1 MSQPSPSPSSPARRS
16 RRLPFV
22 IAVVIV
28 IAAVVAGLAMRA
40 IRAHQLEARAQSR
53 SLPTVAVIH
62 PAPVPVDALELPGRV
77 EAWSRAPIYARVS
90 GYLKRWNVDIG
101 QPVKAGQVLAEI
113 ETPDLDQELS
123 QAQAELASARSDAA
137 IAKASADRWQR
148 LVDTRLV
155 SRQDAEERAATSQ
168 SRAATA
174 QALSANMARAQT
186 LARYKQLVA
195 PFDGVVTARN
205 TDVGALINTGN
216 SAGNELF
223 VVSDLSRLRV
233 YVSVPQRQLAAIAP
247 GTKARLVVPER
258 PGKTYE
264 ATVQS
269 LSQAIDSSSGAML
282 VQLAVDNAAGELLP
296 GAYATVRFDVPNA
309 GNALGLPPS
318 ALIVG
323 KAGVHL
329 AVLDAQDKAQ
339 LREVRIS
346 RDLGNVVEL
355 AEGLKAEDRVI
366 DNPPDGI
373 ATGDAVRVAE
383 ATPEKQKAG

>member
-1 MSQPSPSPSSPARRS
+1 MSQPNPSPRPS
-16 RRLPFV
+16 RRLP
-22 IAVVIV
+22 AVVALVVV
-28 IAAVVAGLAMRA
+28 IGAVVAGLAVRA
-40 IRAHQLEARAQSR
+40 TRAHQLETRAQER
-53 SLPTVAVIH
+53 STPTVAVIH

-137 IAKASADRWQR
+137 IAKSAADRWQR

-155 SRQDAEERAATSQ
+155 SRQDADERAATSV
-168 SRAATA
+168 SRAASA
-174 QALSANMARAQT
+174 QALGANVARAQT

-205 TDVGALINTGN
+205 TDVGALINTG
-216 SAGNELF
+216 SSTGSELF

-233 YVSVPQRQLAAIAP
+233 YVSVPQRQVASIRP
-247 GTKARLVVPER
+247 GTHAQLVVPEH
-258 PGKTYE
+258 PGKTYD

-269 LSQAIDSSSGAML
+269 LSQAINTDSGAML
-282 VQLAVDNAAGELLP
+282 VQLAVDNANGELLP
-296 GAYATVRFDVPNA
+296 GAYATVRFEQPTA

-323 KAGVHL
+323 KDGVHL
-329 AVLDAQDKAQ
+329 ALVDAQGKVR
-339 LREVRIS
+339 LRDVRIS
-346 RDLGNVVEL
+346 RDLGNVVEF
-355 AEGLKAEDRVI
+355 ADGLQADDRVI
-366 DNPPDGI
+366 DSPPDGI

-383 ATPEKQKAG
+383 AAPEKQKAG

>member
-1 MSQPSPSPSSPARRS
+1 MSQSSSSPSSPPRRS
-16 RRLPFV
+16 RRLPVV

-40 IRAHQLEARAQSR
+40 IRAHQLEERAQSR

-62 PAPVPVDALELPGRV
+62 PTPVPVDALELPGRV

-137 IAKASADRWQR
+137 IAKAAAERWQR

-205 TDVGALINTGN
+205 TDVGALINTGS
-216 SAGNELF
+216 SAGSELF

-233 YVSVPQRQLAAIAP
+233 YVSVPQRQLAAITP
-247 GTKARLVVPER
+247 GVKARLVVPEH

-282 VQLAVDNAAGELLP
+282 VQLAVDNATGELVP
-296 GAYATVRFDVPNA
+296 GAYATVRFEVPKA
-309 GNALGLPPS
+309 GSALGLPPS

-339 LREVRIS
+339 LREVQIS
-346 RDLGNVVEL
+346 RDLGNMVEF

-383 ATPEKQKAG
+383 AAPEKQKAG

>member
-1 MSQPSPSPSSPARRS
+1 MSQPAPTSPKS
-16 RRLPFV
+16 RRTTAV
-22 IAVVIV
+22 VAIIVVIV
-28 IAAVVAGLAMRA
+28 AVAAGLAMRA
-40 IRAHQLEARAQSR
+40 SRAHQLEARAQSR
-53 SLPTVAVIH
+53 GLPTVAVIN
-62 PAPVPVDALELPGRV
+62 PTLVPIDTLQLPGRV

-137 IAKASADRWQR
+137 IAKSASDRWQR

-155 SRQDAEERAATSQ
+155 SRQDADERAATSQ

-174 QALSANMARAQT
+174 QALSANVSRAQT

-205 TDVGALINTGN
+205 TDVGALINTG
-216 SAGNELF
+216 SSTGSELF

-233 YVSVPQRQLAAIAP
+233 YVSVPQRQVAAIRP
-247 GTKARLVVPER
+247 GVHAQLVVPEH
-258 PGKTYE
+258 PGKTYD

-269 LSQAIDSSSGAML
+269 LSQAIDSDSGAML
-282 VQLAVDNAAGELLP
+282 VQLAVDNANGELLP
-296 GAYATVRFDVPNA
+296 GAYATVRFDIAQA
-309 GNALGLPPS
+309 GQTLGLPPS

-323 KAGVHL
+323 KDGVHL
-329 AVLDAQDKAQ
+329 AVVDAQGKVQ
-339 LREVRIS
+339 LREVQIS
-346 RDLGNVVEL
+346 RDLGNVVEF
-355 AEGLKAEDRVI
+355 ADGLKPEDRVI

-373 ATGDAVRVAE
+373 ASGDAVRVAE
-383 ATPEKQKAG
+383 AAPEQKKAG

>member
-1 MSQPSPSPSSPARRS
+1 MSHPNPTPAPTSRPS
-16 RRLPFV
+16 RRLPV
-22 IAVVIV
+22 V
-28 IAAVVAGLAMRA
+28 IAAILVVGAVAAGLFVRA
-40 IRAHQLEARAQSR
+40 TRAHQLEATAQSR
-53 SLPTVAVIH
+53 SIPTVGVIH
-62 PAPVPVDALELPGRV
+62 PTSVPVDALELPGRV

-90 GYLKRWNVDIG
+90 GYLKRWNADIG

-137 IAKASADRWQR
+137 IAKAAADRWQR

-155 SRQDAEERAATSQ
+155 SRQDADERVATSQ
-168 SRAATA
+168 SREASA
-174 QALSANMARAQT
+174 QALNANVARAQT

-195 PFDGVVTARN
+195 PFDGVVTERN
-205 TDVGALINTGN
+205 TDVGALINTGSSTG
-216 SAGNELF
+216 SALF

-233 YVSVPQRQLAAIAP
+233 YVSVPQRQVASIRP
-247 GTKARLVVPER
+247 GVHAQLVVPEH
-258 PGKTYE
+258 PGKTYD

-269 LSQAIDSSSGAML
+269 LSQAIDSDSGAML

-296 GAYATVRFDVPNA
+296 GAYATVRFDVAN
-309 GNALGLPPS
+309 GGTTLGLPPS
-318 ALIVG
+318 ALIIG
-323 KAGVHL
+323 KGGVHL
-329 AVLDAQDKAQ
+329 AVVDAQGKAQ

-346 RDLGNVVEL
+346 RDLGNVVEF
-355 AEGLKAEDRVI
+355 ADGLKADDRVI

-383 ATPEKQKAG
+383 AAPEQKKAG

>member
-16 RRLPFV
+16 RRLPVV

-296 GAYATVRFDVPNA
+296 GAYANVRFDVPNA

-383 ATPEKQKAG
+383 ASPEKQKAG

>member
-1 MSQPSPSPSSPARRS
+1 M
-16 RRLPFV
+16 
-22 IAVVIV
+22 
-28 IAAVVAGLAMRA
+28 
-40 IRAHQLEARAQSR
+40 
-53 SLPTVAVIH
+53 
-62 PAPVPVDALELPGRV
+62 PVDALELPGRV

-137 IAKASADRWQR
+137 IAKASAARWQR

-247 GTKARLVVPER
+247 GTKAGLVVLER

-296 GAYATVRFDVPNA
+296 GAYATVRFEVPNA

-346 RDLGNVVEL
+346 RDLGNVVEF

-383 ATPEKQKAG
+383 AAPEKQKAG

>member
-1 MSQPSPSPSSPARRS
+1 MSQPSPTSRPT
-16 RRLPFV
+16 RRLPV
-22 IAVVIV
+22 V
-28 IAAVVAGLAMRA
+28 IAAVVVIGAVGAGLAVRA
-40 IRAHQLEARAQSR
+40 TRAHQLEARAQSR

-62 PAPVPVDALELPGRV
+62 PTPLPVDALELPGRV

-101 QPVKAGQVLAEI
+101 QSVKAGQVLAEI
-113 ETPDLDQELS
+113 ETPDLDQELT

-155 SRQDAEERAATSQ
+155 SRQDADERAATSQ
-168 SRAATA
+168 SREATA
-174 QALSANMARAQT
+174 QALGANMARAQT

-205 TDVGALINTGN
+205 TDVGALINTG
-216 SAGNELF
+216 STAGSELF

-233 YVSVPQRQLAAIAP
+233 YVSVPQRQVAAIGP
-247 GTKARLVVPER
+247 GAKAQLIVPER

-282 VQLAVDNAAGELLP
+282 VQLVVDNATGELLP
-296 GAYATVRFDVPNA
+296 GAYATVRFEVPNA
-309 GNALGLPPS
+309 GDALGLPPS
-318 ALIVG
+318 ALIIG
-323 KAGVHL
+323 KNGVHL
-329 AVLDAQDKAQ
+329 AVLDAKDKAQ

-346 RDLGNVVEL
+346 RDMGNMVEF
-355 AEGLKAEDRVI
+355 ADGLKADDRVI

-383 ATPEKQKAG
+383 AAPEKQKAG

>member
-1 MSQPSPSPSSPARRS
+1 MSQPSPSPSSAARRP
-16 RRLPFV
+16 RRLPVV
-22 IAVVIV
+22 IALIIV
-28 IAAVVAGLAMRA
+28 IAAVVAGLVMRA
-40 IRAHQLEARAQSR
+40 SRAHQLEARAQSR

-62 PAPVPVDALELPGRV
+62 PTPVPADALELPGRV

-205 TDVGALINTGN
+205 TDVGALINTG
-216 SAGNELF
+216 SSTGSELF

-247 GTKARLVVPER
+247 GTKAELVVPEH

-296 GAYATVRFDVPNA
+296 GAYASVRFEVANA
-309 GNALGLPPS
+309 TNALGLPPS

-323 KAGVHL
+323 KGGVHL
-329 AVLDAQDKAQ
+329 AVLDAHDKAQ

-346 RDLGNVVEL
+346 RDLGSMVEF
-355 AEGLKAEDRVI
+355 AEGLQAEDRVI

-373 ATGDAVRVAE
+373 ATGDGVRVAE
-383 ATPEKQKAG
+383 AAPEKQKAG

>member
-1 MSQPSPSPSSPARRS
+1 MSQSSSSPSSPARRS
-16 RRLPFV
+16 RRLPVV

-40 IRAHQLEARAQSR
+40 IRAHQLEERAQSR

-62 PAPVPVDALELPGRV
+62 PTPVPVDALALPGRV

-90 GYLKRWNVDIG
+90 GYLKRWDVDIG

-137 IAKASADRWQR
+137 IAKAAAERWQR

-205 TDVGALINTGN
+205 TDVGALINTGS
-216 SAGNELF
+216 SAGSELF

-247 GTKARLVVPER
+247 GTKAKLVVPER

-269 LSQAIDSSSGAML
+269 LSQAIDSSSGSML
-282 VQLAVDNAAGELLP
+282 VQLAVDNATGELLP
-296 GAYATVRFDVPNA
+296 GAYATVRFEVPNA
-309 GNALGLPPS
+309 GSALGLPPS

-346 RDLGNVVEL
+346 RDLGNMVEF

-373 ATGDAVRVAE
+373 ANGDAVRVAE
-383 ATPEKQKAG
+383 AAPEKQKAG

>member
-1 MSQPSPSPSSPARRS
+1 MSQPAPTPRKS
-16 RRLPFV
+16 RRAPLL
-22 IAVVIV
+22 IAGVLV
-28 IAAVVAGLAMRA
+28 IAAVAAGLLLRA
-40 IRAHQLEARAQSR
+40 SRAHQLEARAQAR
-53 SLPTVAVIH
+53 SVPTVAVVR
-62 PAPVPVDALELPGRV
+62 PTPVPVDALELPGRV

-137 IAKASADRWQR
+137 IAKASAERWQQ
-148 LVDTRLV
+148 LVSTRLV

-174 QALSANMARAQT
+174 QALGANVARAQT

-205 TDVGALINTGN
+205 TDVGALINTGS
-216 SAGNELF
+216 SAGSELF

-233 YVSVPQRQLAAIAP
+233 YVSVPQRQVAAIRP
-247 GTKARLVVPER
+247 GVHAQLVVPER
-258 PGKTYE
+258 PGKTYD

-269 LSQAIDSSSGAML
+269 LAQAIDTGSGAML
-282 VQLAVDNAAGELLP
+282 VQLAVDNADGELLP
-296 GAYATVRFDVPNA
+296 GAYATVRFDQPNA
-309 GNALGLPPS
+309 GNTLGLPPS

-323 KAGVHL
+323 KDGVRL
-329 AVLDAQDKAQ
+329 AVVDAHDKVQ
-339 LREVRIS
+339 LREVHIS
-346 RDLGNVVEL
+346 RDLGNVVEF
-355 AEGLKAEDRVI
+355 ADGLKADERVI
-366 DNPPDGI
+366 DSPPDGI

-383 ATPEKQKAG
+383 ASGKAG

>member
-1 MSQPSPSPSSPARRS
+1 VVA
-16 RRLPFV
+16 
-22 IAVVIV
+22 IIVVIV
-28 IAAVVAGLAMRA
+28 AVAAGLAMRA
-40 IRAHQLEARAQSR
+40 SRAHQLEARAQSR
-53 SLPTVAVIH
+53 GLPTVAVIN
-62 PAPVPVDALELPGRV
+62 PTLVPIDTLQLPGRV

-137 IAKASADRWQR
+137 IAKSASDRWQR

-155 SRQDAEERAATSQ
+155 SRQDADERAATSQ

-174 QALSANMARAQT
+174 QALSANVSRAQT

-205 TDVGALINTGN
+205 TDVGALINTG
-216 SAGNELF
+216 SSTGSELF

-233 YVSVPQRQLAAIAP
+233 YVSVPQRQVAAIRP
-247 GTKARLVVPER
+247 GVHAQLVVPEH
-258 PGKTYE
+258 PGKTYD

-269 LSQAIDSSSGAML
+269 LSQAIDSDSGAML
-282 VQLAVDNAAGELLP
+282 VQLAVDNANGELLP
-296 GAYATVRFDVPNA
+296 GAYATVRFDIAQA
-309 GNALGLPPS
+309 GQTLGLPPS

-323 KAGVHL
+323 KDGVHL
-329 AVLDAQDKAQ
+329 AVVDAQGKVQ
-339 LREVRIS
+339 LREVQIS
-346 RDLGNVVEL
+346 RDLGNVVEF
-355 AEGLKAEDRVI
+355 ADGLKPEDRVI

-373 ATGDAVRVAE
+373 ASGDAVRVAE
-383 ATPEKQKAG
+383 AAPEQKKAG